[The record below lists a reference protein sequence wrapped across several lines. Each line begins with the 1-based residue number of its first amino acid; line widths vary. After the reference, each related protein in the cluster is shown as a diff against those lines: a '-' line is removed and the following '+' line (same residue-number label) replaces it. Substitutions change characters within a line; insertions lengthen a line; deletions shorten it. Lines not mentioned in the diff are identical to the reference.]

1 MMPGMAPNPVPVIV
15 TEVLIAAEEG
25 LMLVMFDG
33 RTVKLV
39 PELATP
45 PTVTTTLPVL
55 VVGTTAVMLVGL
67 QLVGDTTIPLKAS
80 VLRPCN
86 APKFVPVILTEV
98 PTWAEEG
105 FMLVIDGVGTTVKAA
120 PLLATAPTVT
130 TTLPVVAPEGTSTA
144 ILVSLQLVG
153 DAGTP
158 LNATVLVP
166 CEAPKFAPLM
176 LIEAPTGL
184 EVGFREVMLG
194 PGAVTVKVKALLA

>member
-1 MMPGMAPNPVPVIV
+1 MMPGMAPNPLPVIV
-15 TEVLIAAEEG
+15 TKVPIAAEEG

-98 PTWAEEG
+98 PTW
-105 FMLVIDGVGTTVKAA
+105 
-120 PLLATAPTVT
+120 
-130 TTLPVVAPEGTSTA
+130 
-144 ILVSLQLVG
+144 
-153 DAGTP
+153 
-158 LNATVLVP
+158 
-166 CEAPKFAPLM
+166 
-176 LIEAPTGL
+176 
-184 EVGFREVMLG
+184 
-194 PGAVTVKVKALLA
+194 